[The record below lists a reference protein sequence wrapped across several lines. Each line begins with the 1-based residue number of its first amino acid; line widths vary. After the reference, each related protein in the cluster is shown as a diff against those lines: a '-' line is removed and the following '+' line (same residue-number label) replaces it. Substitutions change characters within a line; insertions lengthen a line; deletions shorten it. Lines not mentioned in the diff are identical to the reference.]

1 MKINDV
7 VTEGPMDAFKQMGAG
22 ISGAVKNLGAPVA
35 GARQAVARSSGQA
48 EINSQVKGMMPYWQK
63 QVQALQTGGVDMT
76 NIATYQQQFQDWMTK
91 SGFPGSKDFSVLG
104 ALSSTRPGDVQNY
117 LAKAVAMN
125 MSGQAQ
131 AKTPAAGA
139 GAAKPAIMAPVGGTT
154 PAPAAAP
161 AAQSKTPAAGA
172 GAAKP
177 AIMAPV
183 GGTTTP
189 APAAA
194 PVADTGLFA
203 DPAAFKSA
211 WDNWLNGPGSLNAA
225 GGKFDLSVNRELLGL
240 FQHMYSQAGG
250 VMKESRF
257 IAKRNM
263 LIEDIVRREPIYE
276 SSYNASRMLV
286 EAALTQDQI
295 QQIFAAVADGAKA
308 GGNVANTG
316 DAPASNKTMLGKG
329 TAAISGAWNKVKTA
343 ISQSG
348 PVSGFDVFV
357 DKIQRSLLQS
367 SGGQSGAVSKAIQK
381 YREFATAHPVMQGAI
396 YAGLIAL
403 AGISGAG
410 LGGAAI
416 IGGIKIFDRM
426 LQGDKASSA
435 IWKGFKT
442 GAVAY
447 GAGQLGQAMQGGPA
461 PDPTDMGGASEF
473 GGAPVQ
479 PWGGQGIQASPDQ
492 FMPGGV
498 NLPDTNVQMP
508 DLSNVPL
515 PGSEYVVR
523 AGDNLSTLAQNNNM
537 SVQDLMKA
545 NPQITNP
552 NDLSVGQKLTIP
564 APATGNPIYAQGV
577 GTAADTA
584 SKVATGQYTPSRFG
598 IREHFHNPYI
608 DWSRTG
614 LNEGTGTMMI
624 FITGAGVQKVFKTV
638 VSEGVWDSIKGVAKS
653 SWEGATNKI
662 TVNKLDMNWRRSA
675 KLGNEASVDGE
686 QVKKFLRDQGVTDVL
701 INKVFQDLKL
711 DAATPANAA
720 AGAAPAPAATTGSPF
735 NNPNKMQQEFDQ
747 FMKAGGKLPR
757 ETYGLIAQLLR
768 DAGKQLMEH
777 ITYLKFRRA
786 LRESMK

>member
-1 MKINDV
+1 
-7 VTEGPMDAFKQMGAG
+7 
-22 ISGAVKNLGAPVA
+22 
-35 GARQAVARSSGQA
+35 
-48 EINSQVKGMMPYWQK
+48 
-63 QVQALQTGGVDMT
+63 
-76 NIATYQQQFQDWMTK
+76 
-91 SGFPGSKDFSVLG
+91 
-104 ALSSTRPGDVQNY
+104 
-117 LAKAVAMN
+117 
-125 MSGQAQ
+125 
-131 AKTPAAGA
+131 
-139 GAAKPAIMAPVGGTT
+139 
-154 PAPAAAP
+154 
-161 AAQSKTPAAGA
+161 
-172 GAAKP
+172 
-177 AIMAPV
+177 
-183 GGTTTP
+183 
-189 APAAA
+189 
-194 PVADTGLFA
+194 VADTGLFA
-203 DPAAFKSA
+203 DPATFTAA
-211 WDNWLNGPGSLNAA
+211 WDKFIKDPNSSAGGLNAA

-263 LIEDIVRREPIYE
+263 LIENIIRREPIYE

-308 GGNVANTG
+308 GGNVANAG

-329 TAAISGAWNKVKTA
+329 TEAISGAWNKVKTA

-348 PVSGFDVFV
+348 PVSGFDVMV
-357 DKIQRSLLQS
+357 DKLQGSLLQAA
-367 SGGQSGAVSKAIQK
+367 GGQSGAVGKAIQK

-403 AGISGAG
+403 AGVSGAG

-416 IGGIKIFDRM
+416 IGGIKVFDRL
-426 LQGDKASSA
+426 LQGDKASSSL
-435 IWKGFKT
+435 WKGFKT

-447 GAGQLGQAMQGGPA
+447 GAGQLGQAMQS
-461 PDPTDMGGASEF
+461 PDPTSMGG
-473 GGAPVQ
+473 GA
-479 PWGGQGIQASPDQ
+479 
-492 FMPGGV
+492 GV
-498 NLPDTNVQMP
+498 NIDAQDYGSDPSIANYPEINGPEGTGGGTGSMP
-508 DLSNVPL
+508 APT
-515 PGSEYVVR
+515 PGSEYAVR
-523 AGDNLSTLAQNNNM
+523 AGDNLSTIAQTNNM
-537 SVQDLMKA
+537 SVQDLMTA

-598 IREHFHNPYI
+598 IREHFRNPYI
-608 DWSRTG
+608 DWSRTA

-638 VSEGVWDSIKGVAKS
+638 VSEGVWDSIKGAAKS

-662 TVNKLDMNWRRSA
+662 TVNKLDMNWRRSS
-675 KLGNEASVDGE
+675 KLGNEASVDSE
-686 QVKKFLRDQGVTDVL
+686 QVKQFLRNQGVTDIL

-711 DAATPANAA
+711 DAATPADAA
-720 AGAAPAPAATTGSPF
+720 AGAAPAGAAAGATGSPF
-735 NNPNKMQQEFDQ
+735 DNPNKMQQEFDQ

-777 ITYLKFRRA
+777 IAYLKFRKA

>member
-1 MKINDV
+1 MKTNNTRKSVSEATPAQQRAALTKNRAATAAKQPATTSSIIDPKTGKPFAPAATTSPPADV
-7 VTEGPMDAFKQMGAG
+7 PAATTATPAGKPTFDQALAG
-22 ISGAVKNLGAPVA
+22 IRSGNTMQPTTGAV
-35 GARQAVARSSGQA
+35 
-48 EINSQVKGMMPYWQK
+48 
-63 QVQALQTGGVDMT
+63 
-76 NIATYQQQFQDWMTK
+76 
-91 SGFPGSKDFSVLG
+91 
-104 ALSSTRPGDVQNY
+104 
-117 LAKAVAMN
+117 
-125 MSGQAQ
+125 
-131 AKTPAAGA
+131 
-139 GAAKPAIMAPVGGTT
+139 AAKPDPMAPVGGTT
-154 PAPAAAP
+154 APAPAAA
-161 AAQSKTPAAGA
+161 
-172 GAAKP
+172 
-177 AIMAPV
+177 
-183 GGTTTP
+183 
-189 APAAA
+189 
-194 PVADTGLFA
+194 TGFFA
-203 DPAAFKSA
+203 DPAAFTA
-211 WDNWLNGPGSLNAA
+211 EWDKFINDPNSTAGSLNAA

-263 LIEDIVRREPIYE
+263 LIENIIRREPIYE
-276 SSYNASRMLV
+276 SSYNASRILV

-308 GGNVANTG
+308 GGNVANAG

-329 TAAISGAWNKVKTA
+329 TEAIGGAWNKVKTA

-348 PVSGFDVFV
+348 PVSGFDVMV
-357 DKIQRSLLQS
+357 DKLQGSLLQAA
-367 SGGQSGAVSKAIQK
+367 GGQSGAVSKAIQK
-381 YREFATAHPVMQGAI
+381 YRDFATANPYMQGAI

-416 IGGIKIFDRM
+416 IGGIKIFDRL

-435 IWKGFKT
+435 LWKGFKT
-442 GAVAY
+442 GAISY
-447 GAGQLGQAMQGGPA
+447 GAGQLGQAMQTSPDPTDMGGASEFGGAPA

-473 GGAPVQ
+473 GGAPA
-479 PWGGQGIQASPDQ
+479 PDATDMGGASE
-492 FMPGGV
+492 FGGA
-498 NLPDTNVQMP
+498 PAP
-508 DLSNVPL
+508 S

-584 SKVATGQYTPSRFG
+584 AKVATGQYTPSRFG
-598 IREHFHNPYI
+598 IREHFRNPYI
-608 DWSRTG
+608 DWSRTA
-614 LNEGTGTMMI
+614 LNEGTGAMMI
-624 FITGAGVQKVFKTV
+624 FITEAGVQKVFKTV
-638 VSEGVWDSIKGVAKS
+638 VSEGVWDSIKSGVNKVGNAVGGAVKS
-653 SWEGATNKI
+653 GWEGATNKI
-662 TVNKLDMNWRRSA
+662 TLNKLDMNWRRSA
-675 KLGNEASVDGE
+675 KLGNEASVDSE
-686 QVKKFLRDQGVTDVL
+686 QVKQFLRDQGVTDVL

-711 DAATPANAA
+711 DAATPADAAAGGAAAGGAA
-720 AGAAPAPAATTGSPF
+720 AGAAPAGGASTPTGSPF
-735 NNPNKMQQEFDQ
+735 DNPNKMQQEFDQ

-757 ETYGLIAQLLR
+757 ETYGLIAQSLR

-777 ITYLKFRRA
+777 IAYLKFRKA